1 MVGMRGTLAVG
12 DFGRN
17 ALDGLRAVSEGTGL
31 ELNVVGSSF
40 EALEWMTQ
48 HEPHS
53 LLLKSGGKEV
63 EQTCFEVRAQ
73 LRHALVP
80 IVALASKVDELA
92 FAEVFSWGGD
102 DVVCLG
108 EWDKLITRLRRLPK
122 AAWERK
128 PDSQQRVALIA
139 ATERSR
145 RIVLARVLGN
155 AGYAIQFAVTL
166 EDAALLAEKSPP
178 RVVVIDADLD
188 GAMSLVREQAPAH
201 PQTLWIITA
210 PPRRIRECKSKLEDL
225 PNAALIDGYAP
236 PENVVFLANEL
247 GGGRGV
253 DKRASRRLLYGT
265 LVRFRSAGRD
275 SDDLGLSYNISSGG
289 IYVRS
294 LAPPIED
301 CVWLEL
307 TPPRTERRVRLEGM
321 VAWRRG
327 YGPSDTATVPPG
339 FGVKITDASR
349 ADIKAWEDGYHSLA
363 ALLGESNSLRPAR

>member
-1 MVGMRGTLAVG
+1 MRGTLAVG

-31 ELNVVGSSF
+31 ELNVVGTSV
-40 EALEWMTQ
+40 EALAWLTE
-48 HEPHS
+48 HAPHS
-53 LLLKSGGKEV
+53 LLIKSGGKDV
-63 EQTCFEVRAQ
+63 EQTCFEVRSQ

-80 IVALASKVDELA
+80 IITLASTVDELA
-92 FAEVFSWGGD
+92 FAEIFSAGGD
-102 DVVCLG
+102 DVVGLG
-108 EWDKLITRLRRLPK
+108 DWDKLITRLRRLPK
-122 AAWERK
+122 APWERAAQK
-128 PDSQQRVALIA
+128 EQRVALIA

-155 AGYAIQFAVTL
+155 AGYSIQFAVTL
-166 EDAALLAEKSPP
+166 EDAEAFAKESPP
-178 RVVVIDADLD
+178 RVVVIDAELDSAMDLV
-188 GAMSLVREQAPAH
+188 ARLAPAH
-201 PQTLWIITA
+201 EQTLWIITA
-210 PPRRIRECKSKLEDL
+210 PPRRIRECKSRLAGL
-225 PNAALIDGYAP
+225 PNASLTDGYAP

-275 SDDLGLSYNISSGG
+275 SDDLGLSYNISQGG

-301 CVWLEL
+301 TVWLEL
-307 TPPRTERRVRLEGM
+307 TPPRTERRVRLEGV

-339 FGVKITDASR
+339 FGVRITDASR
-349 ADIKAWEDGYHSLA
+349 ADIKAWEDGYQALA
-363 ALLGESNSLRPAR
+363 ELLGE

>member
-128 PDSQQRVALIA
+128 VEGQQRVALIA

-166 EDAALLAEKSPP
+166 EDASTLADKNPP

-188 GAMSLVREQAPAH
+188 GAMELVRRQAPAQ
-201 PQTLWIITA
+201 PQTLWIIAA
-210 PPRRIRECKSKLEDL
+210 PPRRIRECKTKLEHL
-225 PNAALIDGYAP
+225 ANAALIDGYAP

-247 GGGRGV
+247 GSGRGV

-349 ADIKAWEDGYHSLA
+349 ADMKAWEDGYQSLA
-363 ALLGESNSLRPAR
+363 ALLGE